1 MSLPDPEFEAEC
13 IRRILAGEKH
23 LFHELIRPCERSIYF
38 LLLSILKNET
48 DVDDAAQETV
58 IKVYQNLG
66 KFRGD
71 SQFRTW
77 VLSIARNEGLGRL
90 RKIGSRREDSLE
102 ADTDESS
109 GDYTP
114 AILTSWKEIPAE
126 ALERKELGS
135 ILRDAVDGLPE
146 IYRNVV
152 LLRDIEE
159 MDIRQTAG
167 ALDISEAA
175 VKVRLHRARALLQR
189 RLAPQLK
196 GFAPKRK
203 GWFGGR
209 A

>member
-1 MSLPDPEFEAEC
+1 MTLPDPEFEAEC

-48 DVDDAAQETV
+48 DVEDVAQETV
-58 IKVYQNLG
+58 IKVYQNLD

-90 RKIGSRREDSLE
+90 RKIGTRREDSLDAE
-102 ADTDESS
+102 TDGQT

-114 AILTSWKEIPAE
+114 AILTSWREIPSE
-126 ALERKELGS
+126 ALEQKELGA
-135 ILRDAVDGLPE
+135 ILRNAIEGLPE

-159 MDIRQTAG
+159 MDIRQTAA
-167 ALDISEAA
+167 ALSISEAA

-189 RLAPQLK
+189 NLAPQLK

-209 A
+209 T

>member
-23 LFHELIRPCERSIYF
+23 LFHSLIRPCERSIYF

-48 DVDDAAQETV
+48 DVDDAAQDTV

-102 ADTDESS
+102 AETDEST

-126 ALERKELGS
+126 ALERKELGA

-159 MDIRQTAG
+159 MDIRQTAV
-167 ALDISEAA
+167 ALHISEAA